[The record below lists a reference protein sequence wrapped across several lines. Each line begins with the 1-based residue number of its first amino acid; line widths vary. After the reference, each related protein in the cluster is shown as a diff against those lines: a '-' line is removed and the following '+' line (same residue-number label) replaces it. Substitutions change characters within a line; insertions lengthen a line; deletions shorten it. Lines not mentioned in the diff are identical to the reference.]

1 MLLDIGVARW
11 QLNGLGVGL
20 STLYP
25 CIKYIVRGLTFSV
38 GQGGR
43 VRRGERANG
52 VLFGFPITV
61 CAHRAKNHI

>member
-1 MLLDIGVARW
+1 MLLDIGIARW

-20 STLYP
+20 STLCP

-43 VRRGERANG
+43 VRLGERANG